1 MDYLR
6 AKLVIVKYFLV
17 LSAVLVL
24 SCGQIDRHTQTDRIT
39 DAAKRLTHATT
50 VGVSE
55 YKTCC
60 VPNVYFLR

>member
-50 VGVSE
+50 VVSE
-55 YKTCC
+55 
-60 VPNVYFLR
+60 